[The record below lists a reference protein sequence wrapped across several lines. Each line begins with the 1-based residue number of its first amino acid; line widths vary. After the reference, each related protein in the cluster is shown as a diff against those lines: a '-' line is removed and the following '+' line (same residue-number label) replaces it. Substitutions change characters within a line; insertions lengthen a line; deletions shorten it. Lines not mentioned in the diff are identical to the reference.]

1 MLLLLLLLLLWRVV
15 IGGDGVDV
23 DGLRVAR
30 VVVKVGGGDVL
41 RNDFGRFLIVQ
52 VSRMDY
58 VLLFM
63 LLLLLLMV

>member
-1 MLLLLLLLLLWRVV
+1 M

-30 VVVKVGGGDVL
+30 VVVEVGGGDVL
-41 RNDFGRFLIVQ
+41 WYDFGRFLIVQ

-58 VLLFM
+58 VLLLLLFM